1 MLDVAETLDL
11 QEVHII
17 CESFTANVCRRI
29 TWAILTDGR
38 SFFNTVLVE
47 SQFRRAERF
56 KWPTSLIHKITDDV
70 RFAKAIDRPMYPA
83 KWCITTPATQGTGGG
98 GGGGGGYKEGN
109 NQGGGQGNTNR
120 GQNDQG
126 GCNAGGGG
134 SGGRRQQQ
142 QQQPWVD
149 DRHPR
154 IVGMMAD
161 YVASRGLRIRLTDI
175 LDAANKQFMDLPTI
189 SEYIANGRPFV
200 CWAHVLGRTTAN
212 SKTGIFHATQS
223 QTLSPRR

>member
-1 MLDVAETLDL
+1 VNTFCAPVWTLFGEECNYYKGLLEVAETLDQ

-17 CESFTANVCRRI
+17 RESFTADVCRRI
-29 TWAILTDGR
+29 TWAIPTDGR

-70 RFAKAIDRPMYPA
+70 RFEKAIDRPMYPA

-98 GGGGGGYKEGN
+98 GGGRGGYKEGN

-126 GCNAGGGG
+126 GCNAGEGGE
-134 SGGRRQQQ
+134 
-142 QQQPWVD
+142 
-149 DRHPR
+149 
-154 IVGMMAD
+154 AA
-161 YVASRGLRIRLTDI
+161 VAVNNNNNNHG
-175 LDAANKQFMDLPTI
+175 
-189 SEYIANGRPFV
+189 
-200 CWAHVLGRTTAN
+200 WTTA
-212 SKTGIFHATQS
+212 THAS
-223 QTLSPRR
+223 